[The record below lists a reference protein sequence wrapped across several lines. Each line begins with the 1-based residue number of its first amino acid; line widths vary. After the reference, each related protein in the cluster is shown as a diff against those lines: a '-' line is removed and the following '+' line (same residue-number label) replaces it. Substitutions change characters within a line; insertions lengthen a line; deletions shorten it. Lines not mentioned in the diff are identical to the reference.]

1 VNYVLVGLNIS
12 RNPAAKIFSNF
23 HDSNPRGQDYKLR
36 RVIDGTSLWGAYL
49 TDIIKDHKDVDS
61 SNVMER
67 IRNDPQLLSTNVEG
81 FRNEMSAI
89 GAKNPIL
96 VALGGATYRLLQDQ
110 LGRDFK
116 VVKMTHYAHRISE
129 TAYKNEVWE
138 MLEKLGDAP
147 KVR

>member
-1 VNYVLVGLNIS
+1 
-12 RNPAAKIFSNF
+12 
-23 HDSNPRGQDYKLR
+23 
-36 RVIDGTSLWGAYL
+36 
-49 TDIIKDHKDVDS
+49 
-61 SNVMER
+61 MER